1 MQATNNFRLSAD
13 ICEVDRNTA
22 EYLERK
28 ITSYFQRKIWYIFI
42 VNGEQLNINASLPD
56 DDTMAATRRKHIR
69 EAAQQIFIFT
79 G

>member
-1 MQATNNFRLSAD
+1 MRATNNFPLSAD
-13 ICEVDRNTA
+13 IWEVDRSIEN
-22 EYLERK
+22 LERK
-28 ITSYFQRKIWYIFI
+28 ITSYFQRKTWYIFI
-42 VNGEQLNINASLPD
+42 VNDVNSSLPD